1 MSQRIIITILALLVL
16 VVALSTTVSSQTS
29 SEYYIRYAQ
38 VIHSNGA
45 RAPDVDFNKTLLC
58 GGNNLCGKLT
68 ITGMRA
74 LTTLSN
80 YIRNRYNDV
89 SLVEQQFFPPQQLQ
103 PTSINAL
110 STDIDYTLQS
120 AQVFLRGLFPS
131 NPYWVPYV

>member
-1 MSQRIIITILALLVL
+1 MSRRVNITILTLL
-16 VVALSTTVSSQTS
+16 VVAVVLSTVVSSQSTN
-29 SEYYIRYAQ
+29 EYYIRYAQ

-68 ITGMRA
+68 ITGIRA

-80 YIRNRYNDV
+80 YIHNRYNDV
-89 SLVEQQFFPPQQLQ
+89 SLVEQRFFPPQQLQ

-120 AQVFLRGLFPS
+120 AQVFLKSLFPS